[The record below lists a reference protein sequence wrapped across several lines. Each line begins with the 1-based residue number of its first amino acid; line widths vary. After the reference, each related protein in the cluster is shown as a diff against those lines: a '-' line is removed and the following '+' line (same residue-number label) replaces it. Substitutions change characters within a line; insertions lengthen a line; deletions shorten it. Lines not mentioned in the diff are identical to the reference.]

1 MIEEIKNIVESFGV
15 NFYDTQSISENNHKI
30 FRVFITSKDGI
41 TLEQCAEISRVLSPI
56 LDLRPPMAGNYF
68 LEVSSPGIE
77 RKLKTL
83 EHFQGSIGELVRI
96 SLFSTEKTDGEIIK
110 VEDKKITIKESDGE
124 EFIVDYDDIST
135 AKTYYNWSKNIK

>member
-1 MIEEIKNIVESFGV
+1 M
-15 NFYDTQSISENNHKI
+15 
-30 FRVFITSKDGI
+30 
-41 TLEQCAEISRVLSPI
+41 
-56 LDLRPPMAGNYF
+56 
-68 LEVSSPGIE
+68 
-77 RKLKTL
+77 
-83 EHFQGSIGELVRI
+83 RI